1 METLAIRV
9 ANAFG
14 NELDTYNYR
23 QLFLEYDVYGTGK
36 LRPREFKAALR
47 TVGIHLTSN
56 EFQGLM
62 ETFDLDDDGK
72 ISYNDFINMC
82 QYTQKHENERSEMRS
97 EYTENA
103 LKTKRSTKNMEY
115 DTLNESKPRDLVL
128 TELKERIRSKLAS
141 KNVSSNELYRMLNR
155 KGDGALDVYELCY
168 QMSQLLDEE
177 LKTDDIVDA
186 YNMTETKTPYYL
198 SYDEFVSNV
207 LNINNLKYELN
218 PAIDDDRRKHVS
230 MGLPTQDVNSMNHRV
245 LKNALRSNRQYKYKN
260 GTFNILD
267 KNASTEDVMFQVID
281 SCKLKQMIYTLSMLS
296 KLLK

>member
-97 EYTENA
+97 EYT
-103 LKTKRSTKNMEY
+103 
-115 DTLNESKPRDLVL
+115 P
-128 TELKERIRSKLAS
+128 
-141 KNVSSNELYRMLNR
+141 
-155 KGDGALDVYELCY
+155 
-168 QMSQLLDEE
+168 
-177 LKTDDIVDA
+177 
-186 YNMTETKTPYYL
+186 TP
-198 SYDEFVSNV
+198 
-207 LNINNLKYELN
+207 
-218 PAIDDDRRKHVS
+218 
-230 MGLPTQDVNSMNHRV
+230 
-245 LKNALRSNRQYKYKN
+245 
-260 GTFNILD
+260 
-267 KNASTEDVMFQVID
+267 
-281 SCKLKQMIYTLSMLS
+281 
-296 KLLK
+296 